1 MTRYDLMALHQA
13 LGSAAWSLMEKK
25 NEDYAN
31 GDDPFLNFRASEN
44 YNVHPAKGILI
55 RMSDK
60 MSRINSYI
68 ERGDFK
74 VEDEGLRDT
83 AIDIINYTV
92 LLVGL
97 LEEETRPDY
106 LYNPAELPIE
116 QLVDS
121 NDLKLNGVS
130 IPVDADYNPPN
141 YEQRLNT
148 NGSTWA
154 KEKDC
159 ICKIKNILTHEHNCP
174 IVNKKE
180 DGK

>member
-1 MTRYDLMALHQA
+1 MTRKE
-13 LGSAAWSLMEKK
+13 LMEMHIELCDVAFRLMSKK
-25 NEDYAN
+25 NADYAN
-31 GDDPFLNFRASEN
+31 GDNPFLNFRASQN

-74 VEDEGLRDT
+74 VEEEGLRDT

-97 LEEETRPDY
+97 LEESTFPKEGINPDY
-106 LYNPAELPIE
+106 PNKLGY
-116 QLVDS
+116 S
-121 NDLKLNGVS
+121 NDLKGTHECEDVLTEEG
-130 IPVDADYNPPN
+130 IKT
-141 YEQRLNT
+141 YELRLNT
-148 NGSTWA
+148 NGSAWA

-159 ICKIKNILTHEHNCP
+159 TCRIKNILTHEHNCP